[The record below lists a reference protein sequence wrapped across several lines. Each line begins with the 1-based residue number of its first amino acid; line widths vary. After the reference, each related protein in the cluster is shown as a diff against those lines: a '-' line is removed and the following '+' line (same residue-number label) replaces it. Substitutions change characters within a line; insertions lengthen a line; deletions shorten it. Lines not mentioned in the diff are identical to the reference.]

1 MQMNLARH
9 KTGGLWVNH
18 SVLASP
24 AGRASRMLLNLVSK
38 INQCSQLTNSCMKLR
53 AFLMGLLK

>member
-1 MQMNLARH
+1 
-9 KTGGLWVNH
+9 
-18 SVLASP
+18 
-24 AGRASRMLLNLVSK
+24 MLLNLVSK

>member
-1 MQMNLARH
+1 MDLATH
-9 KTGGLWVNH
+9 KTGGLWVNG
-18 SVLASP
+18 SVFASP